1 MTTDTARRFPTA
13 EEDSKPDQEENGR
26 PRRSLRFL
34 IPEEE
39 GPQPGL
45 EVGGDRSLSPH
56 PKASSPSESGP
67 EDPGQSAE
75 QQRSPKETPSFPVAE
90 KLDPEKVGE
99 GGPLGLPIPE
109 RESPQPALEIRDR
122 LPSPHPK
129 ASSPSTSGPEGPG
142 QSAEQQRLRKEAASF
157 PVAEKLDPEK
167 AGEGGSGGPLRFP
180 MPKDVPQAVPGAKQS
195 HPGVTSLPWFTWLL
209 GLLVITILFLCGI
222 SLWDTLNEL
231 WERSAIF
238 GMAGLVLIGLL
249 VLVTT
254 AVVIQEWSAI
264 QRINALEEIRQKAE
278 CSLTPSSDVGDLDL
292 ARKVINGLIAV
303 YASREDTSRGSQR
316 LAERQEE
323 IFAASG
329 LIILAETELLKTLDD
344 RAEKVIRDTALR
356 VATETAFMPW
366 PLADVL
372 LVFLNSMQMFRRIA
386 EIYGSK
392 PGVVASWTL
401 SRKVLTQL
409 VVAGALADGGQWL
422 DAVVGNR
429 LLHLARP
436 IGEGVTN
443 GALMARSGLTAM
455 ELCRPLPFHACQGRT
470 SWIIDFTK
478 ESLLRALG
486 KNGHAT

>member
-26 PRRSLRFL
+26 SRRSLRFP

-45 EVGGDRSLSPH
+45 AVGDRSL
-56 PKASSPSESGP
+56 
-67 EDPGQSAE
+67 
-75 QQRSPKETPSFPVAE
+75 
-90 KLDPEKVGE
+90 
-99 GGPLGLPIPE
+99 
-109 RESPQPALEIRDR
+109 
-122 LPSPHPK
+122 SPHPK

-142 QSAEQQRLRKEAASF
+142 HSAEQQRLRKETPSSF

-167 AGEGGSGGPLRFP
+167 AGLKFP
-180 MPKDVPQAVPGAKQS
+180 MPKEPEEAVPGAKQS
-195 HPGVTSLPWFTWLL
+195 HPGAASLPWFTWLL

-231 WERSAIF
+231 WERSAIV
-238 GMAGLVLIGLL
+238 GMAGLVLMGLL

-254 AVVIQEWSAI
+254 AVAIQEWSAI

-278 CSLTPSSDVGDLDL
+278 RSLAPSNDVGDLDL

-344 RAEKVIRDTALR
+344 RAEKVIRDAALR

-401 SRKVLTQL
+401 SRKVLAQL

-443 GALMARSGLTAM
+443 GALMARSGVTAM
-455 ELCRPLPFHACQGRT
+455 ELCRPLPFHACRGRT
-470 SWIIDFTK
+470 AWIIDFTK

-486 KNGHAT
+486 KHDHAT

>member
-1 MTTDTARRFPTA
+1 M
-13 EEDSKPDQEENGR
+13 
-26 PRRSLRFL
+26 
-34 IPEEE
+34 PEE
-39 GPQPGL
+39 
-45 EVGGDRSLSPH
+45 
-56 PKASSPSESGP
+56 PKA
-67 EDPGQSAE
+67 
-75 QQRSPKETPSFPVAE
+75 V
-90 KLDPEKVGE
+90 L
-99 GGPLGLPIPE
+99 
-109 RESPQPALEIRDR
+109 
-122 LPSPHPK
+122 
-129 ASSPSTSGPEGPG
+129 
-142 QSAEQQRLRKEAASF
+142 
-157 PVAEKLDPEK
+157 
-167 AGEGGSGGPLRFP
+167 
-180 MPKDVPQAVPGAKQS
+180 GAKQS
-195 HPGVTSLPWFTWLL
+195 HPGATSLPWFTWLL

-231 WERSAIF
+231 WEHSAIV
-238 GMAGLVLIGLL
+238 GMAGLVLMGLL

-254 AVVIQEWSAI
+254 AVAIQEWSAI

-278 CSLTPSSDVGDLDL
+278 RSLAPSNDVGDLDL
-292 ARKVINGLIAV
+292 ARKVINGLIAI

-344 RAEKVIRDTALR
+344 RAKKVIRDTALR

-372 LVFLNSMQMFRRIA
+372 LVFLSSIQMFRRIA
-386 EIYGSK
+386 EIYGSR

-401 SRKVLTQL
+401 SRKVLAQL

-443 GALMARSGLTAM
+443 GALMARSGVTAM
-455 ELCRPLPFHACQGRT
+455 ELCRPLPFHACQGH
-470 SWIIDFTK
+470 SAWIIDFTK

>member
-1 MTTDTARRFPTA
+1 MTTDTAPRFPTA

-26 PRRSLRFL
+26 PRRSLRFP

-39 GPQPGL
+39 GPQPGR
-45 EVGGDRSLSPH
+45 EVGDRLPSPH
-56 PKASSPSESGP
+56 PKASSPSTAGP
-67 EDPGQSAE
+67 EGPGQSAE
-75 QQRSPKETPSFPVAE
+75 QQRSWKETPSFPVAE
-90 KLDPEKVGE
+90 KLDPEKGGE
-99 GGPLGLPIPE
+99 GRPLRLPMPE

-129 ASSPSTSGPEGPG
+129 ASSPSTAGLEDPG
-142 QSAEQQRLRKEAASF
+142 QSAEQQRSRKETLSF
-157 PVAEKLDPEK
+157 PVAEKPDPEK
-167 AGEGGSGGPLRFP
+167 GGEGRPLRLP
-180 MPKDVPQAVPGAKQS
+180 MPERESPQSA
-195 HPGVTSLPWFTWLL
+195 LPWFTWLL

-231 WERSAIF
+231 WERSAIV
-238 GMAGLVLIGLL
+238 GMAGLVLMGLL
-249 VLVTT
+249 VFVTT
-254 AVVIQEWSAI
+254 AVAIQEWSAI

-278 CSLTPSSDVGDLDL
+278 RSLAPSNDVGDLDL

-303 YASREDTSRGSQR
+303 YASRKDTSRGSQR
-316 LAERQEE
+316 LAERQKE

-329 LIILAETELLKTLDD
+329 LIILAEIELLKTLDD

-372 LVFLNSMQMFRRIA
+372 LVFLSSMQMLRRIA

-401 SRKVLTQL
+401 SRKVLAQL
-409 VVAGALADGGQWL
+409 VVAGALADGGRWL

-443 GALMARSGLTAM
+443 GALMARSGVTAM

-470 SWIIDFTK
+470 AWIIDFTK

>member
-45 EVGGDRSLSPH
+45 EVGDRSLSPH
-56 PKASSPSESGP
+56 PKASSPSTSGP

-75 QQRSPKETPSFPVAE
+75 QQRLRKETPSFSVAE
-90 KLDPEKVGE
+90 KLDPEKAGE
-99 GGPLGLPIPE
+99 GGALRLPIPE

-142 QSAEQQRLRKEAASF
+142 QSAEQQRSPKETPSSF
-157 PVAEKLDPEK
+157 PVIEKLDPEK
-167 AGEGGSGGPLRFP
+167 AGEGRLLIP
-180 MPKDVPQAVPGAKQS
+180 MPEEPEEDVPQAVPGAKQS
-195 HPGVTSLPWFTWLL
+195 HPGAASLPWFTWLL

-254 AVVIQEWSAI
+254 AVAIQEWSAI

-278 CSLTPSSDVGDLDL
+278 RSLAPSNDVGDLDL

-316 LAERQEE
+316 LAERQKE

-372 LVFLNSMQMFRRIA
+372 LVFLSSMQMLRRIA

-401 SRKVLTQL
+401 SRKVLAQL

-443 GALMARSGLTAM
+443 GALMARSGMTAM

-470 SWIIDFTK
+470 AWIIDFTK

-486 KNGHAT
+486 KHDHAT

>member
-1 MTTDTARRFPTA
+1 MTTDTAPRFPTA
-13 EEDSKPDQEENGR
+13 EEDSKPDQEEHGR
-26 PRRSLRFL
+26 PRRSLRFP

-39 GPQPGL
+39 GPQPGR
-45 EVGGDRSLSPH
+45 EVGDRLPSPH
-56 PKASSPSESGP
+56 PKASSPSTAGP
-67 EDPGQSAE
+67 EGPGQSAE
-75 QQRSPKETPSFPVAE
+75 QQRSWKETPSFPVAE
-90 KLDPEKVGE
+90 KLDPEKGGE
-99 GGPLGLPIPE
+99 GGPLRLPMPE

-129 ASSPSTSGPEGPG
+129 ASSPSTAGPEDPG
-142 QSAEQQRLRKEAASF
+142 QSAEQQRSRKELSF
-157 PVAEKLDPEK
+157 PVPEKPDPEEG
-167 AGEGGSGGPLRFP
+167 GEGRPLRLP
-180 MPKDVPQAVPGAKQS
+180 MPERESPQSA
-195 HPGVTSLPWFTWLL
+195 LPWFTWLL

-231 WERSAIF
+231 WERSAIV
-238 GMAGLVLIGLL
+238 GMAGLVLMGLL
-249 VLVTT
+249 VFVTT
-254 AVVIQEWSAI
+254 AVAIQEWSAI

-278 CSLTPSSDVGDLDL
+278 RSLAPSNDVGDLDL

-303 YASREDTSRGSQR
+303 YASRKDTSRGSQR
-316 LAERQEE
+316 LAERQKE

-372 LVFLNSMQMFRRIA
+372 LVFLSSMQMLRRIA

-401 SRKVLTQL
+401 SRKVLAQL
-409 VVAGALADGGQWL
+409 VVAGALADGGRWL

-443 GALMARSGLTAM
+443 GALMARSGVTAM

-470 SWIIDFTK
+470 AWIIDFTK